1 MGTRASRTRPWAEVH
16 VRPLHDWLVVRL
28 DPLPE
33 KTRGGIILPT
43 DVEMRQRTGT
53 VLRIGPGRRRWSDV
67 LEREYL
73 VPNDLEPGEKVVF
86 FREHLEHQQG
96 KALVGVM
103 QELEEGTGLLRVD
116 DVLWSEG
123 KV

>member
-1 MGTRASRTRPWAEVH
+1 MH
-16 VRPLHDWLVVRL
+16 VRPLRDWLVVRL

-53 VLRIGPGRRRWSDV
+53 VLRIGPGRRCWSTV
-67 LEREYL
+67 LEREYF

-103 QELEEGTGLLRVD
+103 QELEEGAGLLRVD

-123 KV
+123 KAS